1 MSHLSI
7 KPKTRVDNLGL
18 AVTVAL
24 PATPVLT
31 TADAKTAMRVDF
43 SEDDTFIDALIESA
57 TLYVQKIL
65 NRALISQTVIAEWD
79 SVGYIVPLPYVAKE
93 SITSVSA
100 VVVIDEEATET
111 ALVLNTGY
119 TVRNGKLKVNTPL
132 GLRATY
138 TAGYGTASTDVPRPI
153 INAIER
159 IVLGLYDRR
168 DDEVLSNNID
178 QLAMNSMVLLEPY
191 KNYQLY

>member
-7 KPKTRVDNLGL
+7 KPVTRKDNVGL
-18 AVTVAL
+18 SVTVAL

-43 SEDDTFIDALIESA
+43 SEDETFINALIESA

-79 SVGYIVPLPYVAKE
+79 SVGADVPLPYVAKE

-100 VVVIDEEATET
+100 VVTIDDEGTET

-119 TVRNGKLKVNTPL
+119 FVRNGKLKVGTNL

-138 TAGYGTASTDVPRPI
+138 TAGYGAASTDVPRPI
-153 INAIER
+153 ITAIER

-168 DDEVLSNNID
+168 DDEILENNID
-178 QLAMNSMVLLEPY
+178 QLAMNSMVLLSPY
-191 KNYQLY
+191 INHETY